1 VRYETNPNAPYSKD
15 SLFFKGAIAVTVE
28 IDQLIANWKNKVN
41 IAGQNLLELQELPT
55 YQRLCGSFG
64 FPPVKLTGITQT
76 RVTPA
81 LEAMNDLF
89 QYFDLLVQTVDK
101 AIKLRQQF
109 PRFLSIQKI
118 AEIIQLL
125 TGDSIELPMVQTP
138 LAQRELLTGAETT
151 TKITP
156 TQLLQVMQN
165 AFSVARDAVL
175 AVDDAWAQMEV
186 MLADAEA
193 QIFSMQNLAASL
205 NQDCQSELI
214 QAASALAKLAEG
226 IASLRQSIEQ
236 DPLGTSAV
244 FQQHV
249 QPMLAQVKATL
260 DQRIK
265 QHNQIRDKLAIAHNL
280 LQQLKEIHLK
290 AIAAFAECH
299 DKVLDHSILLP
310 PLPEEQIE
318 ALRQWLM
325 KLETKLA
332 EGLVNPIIVGL
343 DNWTIKARE
352 YIASEQQAY
361 AVNNAPLQTRREL
374 RGRLDALQAKALA
387 RQLIEDPI
395 LTELALQ
402 AKQLLY
408 SRPTPLNKAA
418 ELISQYEKRLN
429 GK

>member
-1 VRYETNPNAPYSKD
+1 MS
-15 SLFFKGAIAVTVE
+15 VE
-28 IDQLIANWKNKVN
+28 IDQLIADWKNKVN
-41 IAGQNLLELQELPT
+41 IASQNLLQLQELPP

-101 AIKLRQQF
+101 AIKLRQQS
-109 PRFLSIQKI
+109 PRFLSIPKI
-118 AEIIQLL
+118 SEIRQLL
-125 TGDSIELPMVQTP
+125 TGASIELPGVQTP

-151 TKITP
+151 NKISP
-156 TQLLQVMQN
+156 AQLLQMMEN
-165 AFSVARDAVL
+165 AFSIARDAVL
-175 AVDDAWAQMEV
+175 AVDDAWTHLDG
-186 MLADAEA
+186 MLGDAEA
-193 QIFSMQNLAASL
+193 QIFSLQNLAISL

-214 QAASALAKLAEG
+214 QAASA
-226 IASLRQSIEQ
+226 IASFRRTTEQ
-236 DPLGTSAV
+236 DPLGTTMV
-244 FQQHV
+244 FQEDI

-260 DQRIK
+260 EQRIK
-265 QHNQIRDKLAIAHNL
+265 QHNQIREKIAIAHNL
-280 LQQLKEIHLK
+280 LQQLKEIHSL
-290 AIAAFAECH
+290 AIAAFAECQ
-299 DKVLDHSILLP
+299 DKVLDHSILIP
-310 PLPEEQIE
+310 PLPDEQIE

-395 LTELALQ
+395 LTELGLQ

-418 ELISQYEKRLN
+418 ELISLYEKRLN
-429 GK
+429 GKQ

>member
-1 VRYETNPNAPYSKD
+1 M
-15 SLFFKGAIAVTVE
+15 TVE
-28 IDQLIANWKNKVN
+28 IDQLIADWKNKVN

-64 FPPVKLTGITQT
+64 FPPVKLTGITAT

-89 QYFDLLVQTVDK
+89 QHFDLLVQTVDK
-101 AIKLRQQF
+101 AIKLRQQL
-109 PRFLSIQKI
+109 PRFLSTQKI
-118 AEIIQLL
+118 AEIAQLL
-125 TGDSIELPMVQTP
+125 TGASIELPMVQTP
-138 LAQRELLTGAETT
+138 LAQRELLTGAIA

-156 TQLLQVMQN
+156 AQLLEVMQN

-175 AVDDAWAQMEV
+175 AVDDAWKQMEV

-193 QIFSMQNLAASL
+193 EIFFLQNLAMSL

-214 QAASALAKLAEG
+214 QAASTLAYLC
-226 IASLRQSIEQ
+226 RSIEQ

-244 FQQHV
+244 FQQQV
-249 QPMLAQVKATL
+249 QPMLAGVKATL
-260 DQRIK
+260 EQVIK
-265 QHNQIRDKLAIAHNL
+265 QQHQIREKLATASNL
-280 LQQLKEIHLK
+280 LEQLKEIHVK
-290 AIAAFAECH
+290 AIAAFAECQ
-299 DKVLDHSILLP
+299 DKVLDQSILLP
-310 PLPEEQIE
+310 PLPENQIE

-374 RGRLDALQAKALA
+374 RGRLDALQAKAMA
-387 RQLIEDPI
+387 RGLIEDSI

-429 GK
+429 GKL

>member
-1 VRYETNPNAPYSKD
+1 MS
-15 SLFFKGAIAVTVE
+15 VE
-28 IDQLIANWKNKVN
+28 IDQLIADWKNKVN

-64 FPPVKLTGITQT
+64 YPPVKLTGITQT
-76 RVTPA
+76 QVTPA

-89 QYFDLLVQTVDK
+89 QHFDLLVQTVDK
-101 AIKLRQQF
+101 AIKLRKQS
-109 PRFLSIQKI
+109 PRFLSIPKL

-125 TGDSIELPMVQTP
+125 TGDSIELAMVQTP

-156 TQLLQVMQN
+156 IQLLQVMQN

-175 AVDDAWAQMEV
+175 AVDDAWTQMDV

-214 QAASALAKLAEG
+214 QAASTLAKLAEG
-226 IASLRQSIEQ
+226 IASLRRSIEQ

-244 FQQHV
+244 FQEHV

-260 DQRIK
+260 DQTIK
-265 QHNQIRDKLAIAHNL
+265 QHNQIRGKLAIAHNL

-290 AIAAFAECH
+290 AIAAFTECQ

-310 PLPEEQIE
+310 PLSEQQIE

-387 RQLIEDPI
+387 RQSIEDPI

-429 GK
+429 GKQ

>member
-1 VRYETNPNAPYSKD
+1 M
-15 SLFFKGAIAVTVE
+15 TVE

-64 FPPVKLTGITQT
+64 YPPVKLTGITQT

-89 QYFDLLVQTVDK
+89 QHFDLLVQTVDK

-109 PRFLSIQKI
+109 PRFLSIPKI

-138 LAQRELLTGAETT
+138 LSQRELLTGAETI

-156 TQLLQVMQN
+156 TQLLQLMQN

-175 AVDDAWAQMEV
+175 AVDDAWTQMEV

-193 QIFSMQNLAASL
+193 QIFSMQNLAISL

-214 QAASALAKLAEG
+214 QAAST

-236 DPLGTSAV
+236 DPLGTSEV

-249 QPMLAQVKATL
+249 QPMLAKVKATL
-260 DQRIK
+260 DQTIK

-280 LQQLKEIHLK
+280 LQQLKEIHTK
-290 AIAAFAECH
+290 AIAAFTECQ

-310 PLPEEQIE
+310 PLSEEQIE

-429 GK
+429 GKYRRD

>member
-1 VRYETNPNAPYSKD
+1 M
-15 SLFFKGAIAVTVE
+15 TVE
-28 IDQLIANWKNKVN
+28 IDQLIADWKNKVN

-55 YQRLCGSFG
+55 YQRMSGGFG
-64 FPPVKLTGITQT
+64 FPPVKLTGITAT

-89 QYFDLLVQTVDK
+89 QHFDLLVQTIDK
-101 AIKLRQQF
+101 AIKLRDQL
-109 PRFLSIQKI
+109 PRFLSTQKTSEI
-118 AEIIQLL
+118 AQLL
-125 TGDSIELPMVQTP
+125 TGASIKLPMVQTP
-138 LAQRELLTGAETT
+138 LAQRELLTGANT

-156 TQLLQVMQN
+156 AQLLEVMQN
-165 AFSVARDAVL
+165 AFCVAREAVL
-175 AVDDAWAQMEV
+175 AVDDAWTHLDM
-186 MLADAEA
+186 MLGDAEA
-193 QIFSMQNLAASL
+193 EIFFLQNLAASL

-214 QAASALAKLAEG
+214 QVASALA
-226 IASLRQSIEQ
+226 SLHQSIEQ

-244 FQQHV
+244 FQQQV
-249 QPMLAQVKATL
+249 QPILAQVKATL
-260 DQRIK
+260 DQVIK
-265 QHNQIRDKLAIAHNL
+265 QQNQIREKMATARNL
-280 LQQLKEIHLK
+280 LQQLKEIHTK
-290 AIAAFAECH
+290 AIAAFAECQ

-310 PLPEEQIE
+310 PLRSEQIE
-318 ALRQWLM
+318 ALRQWFM
-325 KLETKLA
+325 KLETKFA

-361 AVNNAPLQTRREL
+361 AVNNAPLQTRQEL

-387 RQLIEDPI
+387 RRLIEDTI

-429 GK
+429 GKYRRD

>member
-1 VRYETNPNAPYSKD
+1 MT
-15 SLFFKGAIAVTVE
+15 IE

-89 QYFDLLVQTVDK
+89 QHFDLLVQTVDK

-138 LAQRELLTGAETT
+138 LSQRELLTGAETT

-175 AVDDAWAQMEV
+175 AVDDAWTQMEV

-193 QIFSMQNLAASL
+193 QIFSMQNLAISL

-226 IASLRQSIEQ
+226 IASLRRSLEQ

-244 FQQHV
+244 FQEHV
-249 QPMLAQVKATL
+249 QPMLAEVKATL

-280 LQQLKEIHLK
+280 LQQLKEIHSL
-290 AIAAFAECH
+290 AIAAFAECQ

-429 GK
+429 R

>member
-1 VRYETNPNAPYSKD
+1 M
-15 SLFFKGAIAVTVE
+15 TVE
-28 IDQLIANWKNKVN
+28 IDQLIADWKNKIN
-41 IAGQNLLELQELPT
+41 IAGQNLLELQELPA
-55 YQRLCGSFG
+55 YQRLCGGFG
-64 FPPVKLTGITQT
+64 FPPVKLTGITAT

-89 QYFDLLVQTVDK
+89 QHFDLLVQTIDK
-101 AIKLRQQF
+101 AIKLRHQL
-109 PRFLSIQKI
+109 PRFLSTQKNSEI
-118 AEIIQLL
+118 AQLL
-125 TGDSIELPMVQTP
+125 TGASIELPMVQTP
-138 LAQRELLTGAETT
+138 LAQRELLTGADTN
-151 TKITP
+151 KITP
-156 TQLLQVMQN
+156 AQLLEVMQN

-175 AVDDAWAQMEV
+175 AVDDAWTHLDV

-193 QIFSMQNLAASL
+193 QIFILQNLAISL

-214 QAASALAKLAEG
+214 QAASA
-226 IASLRQSIEQ
+226 IASLRRSIEQ

-244 FQQHV
+244 YQQQV
-249 QPMLAQVKATL
+249 QPLLAQVKATL
-260 DQRIK
+260 DQLIK
-265 QHNQIRDKLAIAHNL
+265 QQNQIREKMAIAHNL
-280 LQQLKEIHLK
+280 LEQLKEFHTK
-290 AIAAFAECH
+290 AIAAFAECQ

-361 AVNNAPLQTRREL
+361 AVNNAPLQTRQEL

-387 RQLIEDPI
+387 RRLIEDPI

-418 ELISQYEKRLN
+418 ELVSQYEKRLN
-429 GK
+429 R

>member
-1 VRYETNPNAPYSKD
+1 M
-15 SLFFKGAIAVTVE
+15 TVE
-28 IDQLIANWKNKVN
+28 IDQLIADWKNKVN

-64 FPPVKLTGITQT
+64 FPPVQLTGITQT

-89 QYFDLLVQTVDK
+89 QHFDLLVQTVDK
-101 AIKLRQQF
+101 AIKLRQQL
-109 PRFLSIQKI
+109 PRFLSTQKVG
-118 AEIIQLL
+118 EIVQLL
-125 TGDSIELPMVQTP
+125 TGASIELPGVQTP
-138 LAQRELLTGAETT
+138 LAQRELLTGAQTAN
-151 TKITP
+151 KITP
-156 TQLLQVMQN
+156 AQLLEVMQN
-165 AFSVARDAVL
+165 AFSVARGAVL
-175 AVDDAWAQMEV
+175 AVDDAWTQMEV

-193 QIFSMQNLAASL
+193 QIFSMQNLAISL
-205 NQDCQSELI
+205 NQDCQTELI
-214 QAASALAKLAEG
+214 QAASA
-226 IASLRQSIEQ
+226 IASLRGSIER

-244 FQQHV
+244 FQQQV

-260 DQRIK
+260 EQAIRQ
-265 QHNQIRDKLAIAHNL
+265 QHQIREKLATASNL
-280 LQQLKEIHLK
+280 LQQLKEIHVK
-290 AIAAFAECH
+290 AIATFAECP

-310 PLPEEQIE
+310 PLSEEQIE

-374 RGRLDALQAKALA
+374 RGRLEALQAKALA
-387 RQLIEDPI
+387 RGLIEDSI

>member
-1 VRYETNPNAPYSKD
+1 
-15 SLFFKGAIAVTVE
+15 VTVE
-28 IDQLIANWKNKVN
+28 IDQLIADWKNKVN
-41 IAGQNLLELQELPT
+41 IASQNLLELQELPT

-64 FPPVKLTGITQT
+64 FPPVKLTGITAT

-89 QYFDLLVQTVDK
+89 QHFDLLVQTVDK
-101 AIKLRQQF
+101 AIKLRQQL
-109 PRFLSIQKI
+109 PRFLSTQKI
-118 AEIIQLL
+118 SEITQLL
-125 TGDSIELPMVQTP
+125 TGASIELPGVQTP

-156 TQLLQVMQN
+156 AHLLQVMQN

-175 AVDDAWAQMEV
+175 AVDDAWTHLDV
-186 MLADAEA
+186 MLPDAEA
-193 QIFSMQNLAASL
+193 QILSLQNLALSL

-214 QAASALAKLAEG
+214 QVASA
-226 IASLRQSIEQ
+226 IASLRRSIEQ
-236 DPLGTSAV
+236 DPIGTSAV
-244 FQQHV
+244 FQQQV
-249 QPMLAQVKATL
+249 QPMLAKVKATL
-260 DQRIK
+260 DQSIK
-265 QHNQIRDKLAIAHNL
+265 QQNQIRDKLAIAHNL
-280 LQQLKEIHLK
+280 LQQLKEIHVK
-290 AIAAFAECH
+290 AIAAFAECQ

-310 PLPEEQIE
+310 SLPEEQIE

-387 RQLIEDPI
+387 RRLIEDPI

-418 ELISQYEKRLN
+418 ELVSQYEKRLN
-429 GK
+429 R

>member
-1 VRYETNPNAPYSKD
+1 M
-15 SLFFKGAIAVTVE
+15 TVE
-28 IDQLIANWKNKVN
+28 IDQLIADWKNKVN

-64 FPPVKLTGITQT
+64 FPPVKLTGITAT

-89 QYFDLLVQTVDK
+89 QYFDLLVQTIDK
-101 AIKLRQQF
+101 AIKLRQQSL
-109 PRFLSIQKI
+109 RFLSTQKI
-118 AEIIQLL
+118 AEIAQLL
-125 TGDSIELPMVQTP
+125 TGASIELPGVQTP
-138 LAQRELLTGAETT
+138 LAQRGLLTGAETI

-156 TQLLQVMQN
+156 AQLLEVMEN

-175 AVDDAWAQMEV
+175 AVDDAWTQMEV
-186 MLADAEA
+186 MLGEAEA

-214 QAASALAKLAEG
+214 QVAIA
-226 IASLRQSIEQ
+226 IASLRPSIEQ

-244 FQQHV
+244 FQQQV
-249 QPMLAQVKATL
+249 QPMLAHLKATL
-260 DQRIK
+260 DQRIQ
-265 QHNQIRDKLAIAHNL
+265 QHNQIREKLATASNL
-280 LQQLKEIHLK
+280 LQQLKEIHVK
-290 AIAAFAECH
+290 AIAAFTECH

-310 PLPEEQIE
+310 PLPKEQIE

-325 KLETKLA
+325 KLETKFA
-332 EGLVNPIIVGL
+332 EGLVNPIIIGL
-343 DNWTIKARE
+343 DNWTIKAKE

-395 LTELALQ
+395 LTELAML

-418 ELISQYEKRLN
+418 ELVTQYEKRLN
-429 GK
+429 R

>member
-1 VRYETNPNAPYSKD
+1 MS
-15 SLFFKGAIAVTVE
+15 VE
-28 IDQLIANWKNKVN
+28 IDQLIADWKNKVN

-89 QYFDLLVQTVDK
+89 QHFDLLVQTVDK
-101 AIKLRQQF
+101 AIKLRKQS
-109 PRFLSIQKI
+109 PRFLSIPKL

-175 AVDDAWAQMEV
+175 AVDDAWTQMEV

-214 QAASALAKLAEG
+214 QAAST

-244 FQQHV
+244 FQEHV
-249 QPMLAQVKATL
+249 QPILAQVKATL

-280 LQQLKEIHLK
+280 LQQLKEIHSL
-290 AIAAFAECH
+290 AIAAFAECQ

-310 PLPEEQIE
+310 PLSEEQIE

-374 RGRLDALQAKALA
+374 RGRIDALQAKALA

-429 GK
+429 R

>member
-1 VRYETNPNAPYSKD
+1 M
-15 SLFFKGAIAVTVE
+15 TVE
-28 IDQLIANWKNKVN
+28 IDQLIADWKNKVN

-64 FPPVKLTGITQT
+64 FTPVQLTGITQT
-76 RVTPA
+76 QVTPA

-89 QYFDLLVQTVDK
+89 QYFDLLVQTIDK
-101 AIKLRQQF
+101 AIKLRQQL
-109 PRFLSIQKI
+109 PRFLSREKI
-118 AEIIQLL
+118 TEIAQLL
-125 TGDSIELPMVQTP
+125 TGASIELPGVQTP

-151 TKITP
+151 TKISP
-156 TQLLQVMQN
+156 AQLLQMMED

-175 AVDDAWAQMEV
+175 AVDDAWTQMEV
-186 MLADAEA
+186 MLADAEM
-193 QIFSMQNLAASL
+193 QIFSLQNLAISL

-214 QAASALAKLAEG
+214 QAASV
-226 IASLRQSIEQ
+226 IASLRRSIEQ

-244 FQQHV
+244 FQQQV
-249 QPMLAQVKATL
+249 QPMLADVKATL
-260 DQRIK
+260 EQAIR
-265 QHNQIRDKLAIAHNL
+265 QQNQIREKLATASNL
-280 LQQLKEIHLK
+280 LQQLKEIHSI
-290 AIAAFAECH
+290 AIAAFAECQ

-310 PLPEEQIE
+310 PLSEEQIE

-343 DNWTIKARE
+343 DNWIIKAKE

-361 AVNNAPLQTRREL
+361 AINNAPLQTRREL
-374 RGRLDALQAKALA
+374 RGRIDALQAKALA

-418 ELISQYEKRLN
+418 ELITQYEKRLN
-429 GK
+429 GKYRRD

>member
-1 VRYETNPNAPYSKD
+1 
-15 SLFFKGAIAVTVE
+15 VTVE

-89 QYFDLLVQTVDK
+89 QHFDLLVQTVDK
-101 AIKLRQQF
+101 AIKLRKQS
-109 PRFLSIQKI
+109 PRFLSIPKI

-138 LAQRELLTGAETT
+138 LSQRELLTGAETT

-156 TQLLQVMQN
+156 TQLLQLMQN

-175 AVDDAWAQMEV
+175 AVDDAWTQMEV

-226 IASLRQSIEQ
+226 IASLRQGIEQ

-249 QPMLAQVKATL
+249 QPMLAKVKATL

-280 LQQLKEIHLK
+280 LQQLKEIHTK
-290 AIAAFAECH
+290 AIAAFTECH

-310 PLPEEQIE
+310 PLSEEQIE

-418 ELISQYEKRLN
+418 ELIYQYEKRLN
-429 GK
+429 R

>member
-1 VRYETNPNAPYSKD
+1 MS
-15 SLFFKGAIAVTVE
+15 VE
-28 IDQLIANWKNKVN
+28 IDQLIADWKNKVN
-41 IAGQNLLELQELPT
+41 IASQNLLQLQELPP

-101 AIKLRQQF
+101 AIKLRQQS
-109 PRFLSIQKI
+109 PRFLSIPKMS
-118 AEIIQLL
+118 EIRQLL
-125 TGDSIELPMVQTP
+125 TGASIELPGVQTP

-151 TKITP
+151 NKISP
-156 TQLLQVMQN
+156 AQLLQMMEN
-165 AFSVARDAVL
+165 AFSIARDAVL
-175 AVDDAWAQMEV
+175 AVDDAWTHLDG
-186 MLADAEA
+186 MLGDAEA
-193 QIFSMQNLAASL
+193 QIFSLQNLAISL

-214 QAASALAKLAEG
+214 QAASA
-226 IASLRQSIEQ
+226 IASFRRTTEQ
-236 DPLGTSAV
+236 DPLGTTMV
-244 FQQHV
+244 FQEDV
-249 QPMLAQVKATL
+249 QPILAQVKATL
-260 DQRIK
+260 EQRIK
-265 QHNQIRDKLAIAHNL
+265 QHNQIREKIAIAHNL
-280 LQQLKEIHLK
+280 LQQLKEIHSL
-290 AIAAFAECH
+290 AIAAFAECQ
-299 DKVLDHSILLP
+299 DKVLDHSILIP
-310 PLPEEQIE
+310 PLPDEQIE

-395 LTELALQ
+395 LTELGLQ

-418 ELISQYEKRLN
+418 ELISLYEKRLN
-429 GK
+429 GKQ

>member
-1 VRYETNPNAPYSKD
+1 LSPFPIP
-15 SLFFKGAIAVTVE
+15 LFFTGAIAVTVE
-28 IDQLIANWKNKVN
+28 IDQLIADWKKKVN

-55 YQRLCGSFG
+55 YQRLCGGFG

-89 QYFDLLVQTVDK
+89 QHFDLLVQTVDK
-101 AIKLRQQF
+101 AIKLRQQL
-109 PRFLSIQKI
+109 PRFLSTQKI
-118 AEIIQLL
+118 SEIAQLL
-125 TGDSIELPMVQTP
+125 TGASIELPGVQTP

-151 TKITP
+151 NKITP
-156 TQLLQVMQN
+156 AQLLEVMQN

-175 AVDDAWAQMEV
+175 AVDDAWTHLDV

-193 QIFSMQNLAASL
+193 QIFSLQNLAISV

-226 IASLRQSIEQ
+226 IASLRRSIEQ

-260 DQRIK
+260 EDYIRQ
-265 QHNQIRDKLAIAHNL
+265 QNQIREKLAIAHNL
-280 LQQLKEIHLK
+280 LQQLKEIHVK
-290 AIAAFAECH
+290 AIATFAECQ
-299 DKVLDHSILLP
+299 DKVLDHCMLLP
-310 PLPEEQIE
+310 PLPKEQIE

-343 DNWTIKARE
+343 DNWTIKAKE

-408 SRPTPLNKAA
+408 TRPTPLNKAA
-418 ELISQYEKRLN
+418 ELITQYEKRLN
-429 GK
+429 R

>member
-1 VRYETNPNAPYSKD
+1 M
-15 SLFFKGAIAVTVE
+15 TVE
-28 IDQLIANWKNKVN
+28 IDQLIADWKNKVN

-64 FPPVKLTGITQT
+64 FPPVQLTGITAT
-76 RVTPA
+76 RVTLA

-89 QYFDLLVQTVDK
+89 QHFDLLVQTVDK
-101 AIKLRQQF
+101 AIKLRQQL
-109 PRFLSIQKI
+109 PRFLSTQKI
-118 AEIIQLL
+118 SEIAQLL
-125 TGDSIELPMVQTP
+125 TGASIDLAGVQTP
-138 LAQRELLTGAETT
+138 LAQRGLLTGAQTT
-151 TKITP
+151 NKITAA
-156 TQLLQVMQN
+156 QLLQVMQN
-165 AFSVARDAVL
+165 AFSVARDAVI
-175 AVDDAWAQMEV
+175 AVDDAWTHLDV
-186 MLADAEA
+186 MLGEAEA

-214 QAASALAKLAEG
+214 QAASA
-226 IASLRQSIEQ
+226 IASLRRSIEQ

-244 FQQHV
+244 FQQQV
-249 QPMLAQVKATL
+249 QPMLAVVKATL
-260 DQRIK
+260 EQAIR
-265 QHNQIRDKLAIAHNL
+265 QQNQIREKLATASNL
-280 LQQLKEIHLK
+280 LQQLKEIHTK
-290 AIAAFAECH
+290 AMATFAECP

-325 KLETKLA
+325 KLETKFA

-343 DNWTIKARE
+343 DNWTIKAKE

-429 GK
+429 GELGMGNG

>member
-1 VRYETNPNAPYSKD
+1 M
-15 SLFFKGAIAVTVE
+15 TVE

-89 QYFDLLVQTVDK
+89 QHFDLLVQTVDK
-101 AIKLRQQF
+101 AIKLRQQS
-109 PRFLSIQKI
+109 PRFLSIPKI

-156 TQLLQVMQN
+156 TQLLQLMQN

-175 AVDDAWAQMEV
+175 AVDDAWTQMEV

-214 QAASALAKLAEG
+214 QAGST
-226 IASLRQSIEQ
+226 IASLRRSIEQ

-280 LQQLKEIHLK
+280 LQQLKEIHTK
-290 AIAAFAECH
+290 AIAAFAECD

-418 ELISQYEKRLN
+418 ELISHYEKRLN
-429 GK
+429 GELGNGHGA

>member
-1 VRYETNPNAPYSKD
+1 M
-15 SLFFKGAIAVTVE
+15 TVE
-28 IDQLIANWKNKVN
+28 IDQLIADWKNKVN

-64 FPPVKLTGITQT
+64 FPPVKLTGITAT

-89 QYFDLLVQTVDK
+89 QHFDLLVQTVDK
-101 AIKLRQQF
+101 AIKLRQQL
-109 PRFLSIQKI
+109 PRFLSTQKI
-118 AEIIQLL
+118 AEIAQLL
-125 TGDSIELPMVQTP
+125 TGASIELPMVQTP
-138 LAQRELLTGAETT
+138 LAQRELLTGAIA

-156 TQLLQVMQN
+156 AQLLEVMQN

-175 AVDDAWAQMEV
+175 AVDDAWKQMEV

-193 QIFSMQNLAASL
+193 EIFFLQNLAMSL

-214 QAASALAKLAEG
+214 QAASTLAYLC
-226 IASLRQSIEQ
+226 RSIEQ

-244 FQQHV
+244 FQQQV
-249 QPMLAQVKATL
+249 QPMLAGVKATL
-260 DQRIK
+260 EQVIK
-265 QHNQIRDKLAIAHNL
+265 QQHQIREKLATASNL
-280 LQQLKEIHLK
+280 LEQLKEIHVK
-290 AIAAFAECH
+290 AIAAFAECQ
-299 DKVLDHSILLP
+299 DKVLDQSILLP
-310 PLPEEQIE
+310 PLPENQIE

-387 RQLIEDPI
+387 RGLIEDPI

-429 GK
+429 GKL

>member
-1 VRYETNPNAPYSKD
+1 MRYETNPNAPYSKD
-15 SLFFKGAIAVTVE
+15 SLFFTGAIAVTVE
-28 IDQLIANWKNKVN
+28 IDQLIADWRNKVN

-76 RVTPA
+76 QVTPA

-89 QYFDLLVQTVDK
+89 QHFDLLVQTVDK
-101 AIKLRQQF
+101 AIKLRQQL
-109 PRFLSIQKI
+109 PRFLSTQKI
-118 AEIIQLL
+118 SEITQLL
-125 TGDSIELPMVQTP
+125 TGASIELPMVQTP
-138 LAQRELLTGAETT
+138 LSQRELLTGAETT

-156 TQLLQVMQN
+156 AQLLEVMQN

-175 AVDDAWAQMEV
+175 AVDDAWTHLDV

-193 QIFSMQNLAASL
+193 QIFSLQNLAISL

-236 DPLGTSAV
+236 DPLGTIAV

-249 QPMLAQVKATL
+249 QPMLADVKATL
-260 DQRIK
+260 DQAIR
-265 QHNQIRDKLAIAHNL
+265 QQNQIREKLAIAHNL

-290 AIAAFAECH
+290 AIAAFAECP

-310 PLPEEQIE
+310 CLPKEQIE

-325 KLETKLA
+325 KLETKFA

-343 DNWTIKARE
+343 DNWTIKAKE

-429 GK
+429 G

>member
-1 VRYETNPNAPYSKD
+1 
-15 SLFFKGAIAVTVE
+15 VTVE

-89 QYFDLLVQTVDK
+89 QHFDLLVQTVDK
-101 AIKLRQQF
+101 AIKLRQQS
-109 PRFLSIQKI
+109 PRFLSIPKI

-156 TQLLQVMQN
+156 TQLLQLMQN

-175 AVDDAWAQMEV
+175 AVDDAWTQMEV

-214 QAASALAKLAEG
+214 QAGST
-226 IASLRQSIEQ
+226 IASLRRSIEQ

-280 LQQLKEIHLK
+280 LQQLKEIHTK
-290 AIAAFAECH
+290 AIAAFAECD

-418 ELISQYEKRLN
+418 ELISHYEKRLN
-429 GK
+429 GELGNGHGA